1 MYKELKEIILSI
13 IFISLLIFVI
23 KACNNEKGV
32 IKYSIDTIHEYY
44 NYADSLFN
52 K

>member
-1 MYKELKEIILSI
+1 MYKDLKDIVLST
-13 IFISLLIFVI
+13 IFISLLIFAI
-23 KACNNEKGV
+23 KACNNEKGM
-32 IKYSIDTIHEYY
+32 IKYSIDTIYEYY